1 MIKKK
6 SSNRSF
12 GLLFFVVFLLIGIW
26 PLFKE
31 NDYRLWSLIISIIFL
46 ILGLLN
52 SKLLN
57 PLNNL
62 WIKFG
67 EILGKIIAPI
77 VMMIVFFAIMS
88 YDVSVVFAYI
98 FQAWSLHCVVI
109 DLWVDVGFTFNI
121 NLMNFASRSRT
132 HHAKPCF
139 LITLTINSHVVV
151 LPLTLQA
158 YTSQ

>member
-12 GLLFFVVFLLIGIW
+12 GLLFFVVFFLIGIW

-52 SKLLN
+52 SKLLK

-77 VMMIVFFAIMS
+77 VMMIVFFIFLTPLSFIVMLFGKDLLKLKFIKKNS
-88 YDVSVVFAYI
+88 YWIYRKKI
-98 FQAWSLHCVVI
+98 
-109 DLWVDVGFTFNI
+109 
-121 NLMNFASRSRT
+121 
-132 HHAKPCF
+132 
-139 LITLTINSHVVV
+139 
-151 LPLTLQA
+151 
-158 YTSQ
+158 

>member
-12 GLLFFVVFLLIGIW
+12 GLLFFVVFFLIGIW
-26 PLFKE
+26 PLFNE

-77 VMMIVFFAIMS
+77 VMMIVFFIVLTPLSFIVKLFIKDLLKIKFIKNNS
-88 YDVSVVFAYI
+88 YWIIRKKDIGSMKKQF
-98 FQAWSLHCVVI
+98 
-109 DLWVDVGFTFNI
+109 
-121 NLMNFASRSRT
+121 
-132 HHAKPCF
+132 
-139 LITLTINSHVVV
+139 
-151 LPLTLQA
+151 
-158 YTSQ
+158 

>member
-1 MIKKK
+1 MVKKK

-12 GLLFFVVFLLIGIW
+12 GLLFFVVFFLIGIW

-46 ILGLLN
+46 FLGLLN
-52 SKLLN
+52 SKLLE

-77 VMMIVFFAIMS
+77 IMMIVFFIVLTPLSFIVKLFIKDLLKIKFIKNNS
-88 YDVSVVFAYI
+88 YWI
-98 FQAWSLHCVVI
+98 I
-109 DLWVDVGFTFNI
+109 RKKNI
-121 NLMNFASRSRT
+121 GSMKKQF
-132 HHAKPCF
+132 
-139 LITLTINSHVVV
+139 
-151 LPLTLQA
+151 
-158 YTSQ
+158 